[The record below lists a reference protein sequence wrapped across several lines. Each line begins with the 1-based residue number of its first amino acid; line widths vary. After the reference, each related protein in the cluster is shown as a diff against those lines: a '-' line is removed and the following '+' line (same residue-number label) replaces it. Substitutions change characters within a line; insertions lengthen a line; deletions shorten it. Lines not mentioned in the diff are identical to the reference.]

1 MISYAAPDLTQHPPR
16 SPRVRLGGYA
26 ILPRILDKT
35 RAVIA
40 GKGGEYKFNNP
51 LDKRLFTFA
60 GIDADAFLAA
70 VKTGLSD
77 TEMLAWF
84 NQNSAHKRTDF
95 EIATWSDWV
104 TNLAPGD
111 AFRHEIFAEIIKEKA
126 PGREDIRTLFD
137 RLDLDDYLTF
147 GGRP

>member
-1 MISYAAPDLTQHPPR
+1 MISYATPDLTQHPPR
-16 SPRVRLGGYA
+16 SPRVQLGGY
-26 ILPRILDKT
+26 IVLPRIIDKA
-35 RAVIA
+35 RAHAA
-40 GKGGEYKFNNP
+40 GKTGEFKYNNP

-70 VKTGLSD
+70 AKSGLSD

-84 NQNSAHKRTDF
+84 NQNSANKRTDF
-95 EIATWSDWV
+95 EIATWSNWLL
-104 TNLAPGD
+104 NLPPGD
-111 AFRHEIFAEIIKEKA
+111 AVRHQMAADLIKEKA

>member
-26 ILPRILDKT
+26 VLPRILDKT
-35 RAVIA
+35 RAHIA
-40 GKGGEYKFNNP
+40 GKAGDYKFNNP
-51 LDKRLFTFA
+51 LDKRLFIFA
-60 GIDADAFLAA
+60 GVDAEAFLAA

-95 EIATWSDWV
+95 EIATWSEWL
-104 TNLAPGD
+104 TSLAPGD
-111 AFRHEIFAEIIKEKA
+111 AMRHEVFAE
-126 PGREDIRTLFD
+126 L
-137 RLDLDDYLTF
+137 
-147 GGRP
+147 

>member
-1 MISYAAPDLTQHPPR
+1 MISYSAPDLTQHPPR

-26 ILPRILDKT
+26 VLPRILDKA
-35 RAVIA
+35 RAHAA
-40 GKGGEYKFNNP
+40 GKAGEYKFNNP

-60 GIDADAFLAA
+60 GVDADAFLAA
-70 VKTGLSD
+70 VKTSLSD

-95 EIATWSDWV
+95 EIATWSEWL
-104 TNLAPGD
+104 TNLPPGD
-111 AFRHEIFAEIIKEKA
+111 AMRHEAFAELIKEKA